1 VQPPIR
7 DDDPAR
13 DRDDRDDRA
22 PLPSARVR
30 LEVELLASDQQ
41 AALPALD
48 DQRQRHTVL
57 VVAAD
62 ADVRRYVREC
72 LRDRDDLRVL
82 EAGTIELAERL
93 ATLHSPRLLIV
104 DAPEAAVLSVILNV
118 PAVLIADDV
127 PRDVMP
133 NGRIVTLMRP
143 FGGEDLEV
151 VVDVFM

>member
-1 VQPPIR
+1 MQPPIR

-13 DRDDRDDRA
+13 DRDDRA
-22 PLPSARVR
+22 PGPSARVR
-30 LEVELLASDQQ
+30 LEVELLASDQP

-62 ADVRRYVREC
+62 ADVRRYVCEC

-82 EAGTIELAERL
+82 ETGTIELAERL

-104 DAPEAAVLSVILNV
+104 DAHEAAVLSVILDV

-127 PRDVMP
+127 SSDAMRT
-133 NGRIVTLMRP
+133 GRIVTLMPP
-143 FGGEDLEV
+143 FGGEDLEA
-151 VVDVFM
+151 VVDLFT